1 MVIKIVLYFLLKV
14 RIMEKIFNHID
25 QHIEETIE
33 TLFKMVSQP
42 SVSAQNYGFD
52 KAPNLIK
59 NILSD
64 YGLNS
69 QLLNTPN
76 NGNPS
81 IFGEFKSN
89 SNKTLMFYTHYDVM
103 PAEPLELWESD
114 PFKPEKRGNRLYG
127 RGMSDDKGNIAARL
141 AAIKAFLDIENKLP
155 TNLKFFIE
163 GEEEIGSRNLLGLI
177 ETYKPILKADACIWE
192 GGGVNMS
199 GSPLIYIGLKGG
211 LTIKMS
217 VNKLSVDAHSSYS
230 PILPSSIDRL
240 TKAMNSM
247 KNDLGQII
255 IEGFHDAII
264 DLNKEQREAIN
275 SLPDDTKEWEDKFGV
290 KLLGTDLE
298 SIDDLNMKLYS
309 EPTANVNS
317 IQSGYN
323 GPGMKSVVPAY
334 AECKM
339 DFRLVPN
346 QNPAEIYEYIKK
358 HLIKKGFSDIEIEP
372 LHQIFPFRTDM
383 NSDLLDIVKT
393 SAFEIY
399 NKKPLVTPNM
409 AGSGPMYEFGGLLKM
424 PICSAGVDHPTHN
437 MHAPNENITIDD
449 LSLGAKHIA
458 LIMKRFAEI

>member
-1 MVIKIVLYFLLKV
+1 MGK
-14 RIMEKIFNHID
+14 MEKIFNHID
-25 QHIEETIE
+25 QNIEETIK

-59 NILSD
+59 NILSE
-64 YGLNS
+64 YGLDS

-81 IFGEFKSN
+81 IFGEFKST
-89 SNKTLMFYTHYDVM
+89 SDKTLMFYTHYDVQ
-103 PAEPLELWESD
+103 PAEPLELWKSD
-114 PFKPEKRGNRLYG
+114 PFKPQKRGNTLYG

-163 GEEEIGSRNLLGLI
+163 GEEEIGSKNLLGLI
-177 ETYKPILKADACIWE
+177 ENYKPLLKADACIWE
-192 GGGVNMS
+192 GGGLNMS
-199 GSPLIYIGLKGG
+199 NSPLIYIGLKGV
-211 LTIKMS
+211 LTIKMFI
-217 VNKLSVDAHSSYS
+217 NKLSVDAHSSYAT
-230 PILPSSIDRL
+230 ILPSSIDRL
-240 TKAMNSM
+240 IKAINSM

-264 DLNKEQREAIN
+264 DLTIEQREAIL

-290 KLLGTDLE
+290 KLLGNDLE
-298 SIDDLNMKLYS
+298 SIDDLKIKLYS
-309 EPTANVNS
+309 EPTANVAG

-323 GPGMKSVVPAY
+323 GPGMKTVLPAY

-346 QNPAEIYEYIKK
+346 QNPEEIFQFIKK
-358 HLIKKGFSDIEIEP
+358 HLIKNGFSDIEIEP
-372 LHQIFPFRTDM
+372 IAQVFPFRTDM
-383 NSDLLDIVKT
+383 NSDLVELVKT
-393 SAFEIY
+393 TAFEIY
-399 NKKPLVTPNM
+399 KKKPFITPNNP
-409 AGSGPMYEFGGLLKM
+409 GSGPMYEFGGLLDM

-437 MHAPNENITIDD
+437 AHAPNENITIDD